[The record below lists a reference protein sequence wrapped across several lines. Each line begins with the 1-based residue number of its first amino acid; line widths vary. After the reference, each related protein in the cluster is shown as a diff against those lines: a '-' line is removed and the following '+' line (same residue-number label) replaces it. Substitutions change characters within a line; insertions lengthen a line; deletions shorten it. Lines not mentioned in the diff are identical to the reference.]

1 MDSTK
6 LTALVAGGFAGFAVD
21 VALFPLDTIRTRM
34 QSQEGF
40 FKSGGFKN
48 VYKGL
53 GPAALGSF
61 PGAAMFFVTYEATKE
76 RLRDEKPSS
85 AHAAAA
91 SLGEVMACLVRVPTE
106 NLKQNLQ
113 ANRFDTFGAAFASFA
128 RRGAWFNGYLTTL
141 LRDVPFSLIQFP
153 LWEAGK
159 SLVAGAQR
167 SPCSPI
173 ESAALGS
180 LAGAFS
186 AAVTTPLDVT
196 KTRLMVS
203 PEKYTGLVSAVSL
216 ILREEGARAF
226 LKGIE
231 PRVMWIGIG
240 GFVYFG
246 AYEEARRFIGLVSR
260 RGSSASTS

>member
-1 MDSTK
+1 MDAHPKT
-6 LTALVAGGFAGFAVD
+6 TALVAGGFAGFAVD
-21 VALFPLDTIRTRM
+21 VTLFPLDTVRTRM

-40 FKSGGFKN
+40 FRAGGFKN

-61 PGAAMFFVTYEATKE
+61 PGAAVFFLTYEATKD
-76 RLRDEKPSS
+76 RLRGEKPST
-85 AHAAAA
+85 AHAVAA
-91 SLGEVMACLVRVPTE
+91 SAGEVVACLVRVPTE

-113 ANRFDTFGAAFASFA
+113 ANRFESFGAALAAFT
-128 RRGAWFNGYLTTL
+128 RRGGWFNGYLTTL

-159 SLVAGAQR
+159 ALVADAQR
-167 SPCSPI
+167 SPCSPL

-180 LAGAFS
+180 AAGAFS

-216 ILREEGARAF
+216 IFREEGARAF

-231 PRVMWIGIG
+231 PRV
-240 GFVYFG
+240 V
-246 AYEEARRFIGLVSR
+246 
-260 RGSSASTS
+260 